1 MKRIILVLLLSLFFS
16 GYLTAQNV
24 TSGKSESKKITIKK
38 PAAGSYK
45 QLPDLII
52 NEEKFVDENKN
63 NFINANEECSISF
76 KVQNIGKGLA
86 QDVNVKASV
95 KSGSVSGVTFNET
108 ISLGNIPGDSSRS
121 VTIPIHGKLNTEDG
135 MAEFLIQ
142 VMEARGF
149 DAFPLEFKI
158 ETRKFAEPKIVIA
171 DAVFSTEDGGL
182 IKLNYPINLKV
193 LVQNV
198 GAGEA
203 KGVRVNFDLPGANCV
218 FLGDQNQ
225 YDLNF
230 MKRGESR
237 ELDFLF
243 TATRRYTG
251 TTIPVSVQINETY
264 GRYGLDT
271 TLQVSLAE
279 NLTAKNEVV
288 ISGVTAAVA
297 EDITIASLTS
307 DVDKNIPL
315 IVTTHP
321 SRYAL
326 VIGNEDYSKFQRG
339 LNNEANVKFARND
352 ATIFKD
358 YAQRVLGVEEKN
370 LFFITDATAGEMEQ
384 KIDLISKLATKTGA
398 EAEIVFYFAGHGLPD
413 EVSKEPYLIPVDVS
427 GTNLTSAI
435 KLADVY
441 KKLSET
447 GAQKVTFFL
456 DACFSGGGRD
466 AGLLAARSVKVKPKD
481 ELVTGNV
488 VVFSASSGEQSSLPY
503 TDKQHGMFTY
513 FLLKKLQESKGNITY
528 GKLADFVKNNVSI
541 ESLRINSK
549 EQDPT
554 VKVSMD
560 VQDKWESWTVN

>member
-1 MKRIILVLLLSLFFS
+1 MKKILFVLLLPMVFS
-16 GYLTAQNV
+16 GFLTAQNV
-24 TSGKSESKKITIKK
+24 TSGKSESKKITVKK
-38 PAAGSYK
+38 PPAGNYK

-63 NFINANEECSISF
+63 NVINANEECSISF
-76 KVQNIGKGLA
+76 KVQNIGKGVA
-86 QDVNVKASV
+86 QDVQVKASV

-108 ISLGNIPGDSSRS
+108 ISLGSIPGDSSRS
-121 VTIPIHGKLNTEDG
+121 VTIPIHGKLNTDDG

-193 LVQNV
+193 LIQNV

-203 KGVRVNFDLPGANCV
+203 KGVRVNFDLPSPNCV

-225 YDLNF
+225 FDLNF

-251 TTIPVSVQINETY
+251 TTIPVSVQIIETY
-264 GRYGLDT
+264 GRYGLDS
-271 TLQVSLAE
+271 TLKVSLDE

-288 ISGVTAAVA
+288 IAGTATVA
-297 EDITIASLTS
+297 EDIAIASLTS
-307 DVDKNIPL
+307 DVDKNIPQ

-358 YAQRVLGVEEKN
+358 YAQRVLGVESKN

-398 EAEIVFYFAGHGLPD
+398 EAEIIFYFAGHGLPD

-427 GTNLTSAI
+427 GTNLTSAV

-466 AGLLAARSVKVKPKD
+466 AGLLAARSVKVKPKE

-528 GKLADFVKNNVSI
+528 GKLADYVKNNVSI
-541 ESLRINSK
+541 ESLRINNK

-554 VKVSMD
+554 VKISMD
-560 VQDKWESWTVN
+560 VQDKWESWTIN

>member
-1 MKRIILVLLLSLFFS
+1 
-16 GYLTAQNV
+16 
-24 TSGKSESKKITIKK
+24 
-38 PAAGSYK
+38 
-45 QLPDLII
+45 
-52 NEEKFVDENKN
+52 
-63 NFINANEECSISF
+63 
-76 KVQNIGKGLA
+76 
-86 QDVNVKASV
+86 
-95 KSGSVSGVTFNET
+95 
-108 ISLGNIPGDSSRS
+108 
-121 VTIPIHGKLNTEDG
+121 
-135 MAEFLIQ
+135 
-142 VMEARGF
+142 
-149 DAFPLEFKI
+149 
-158 ETRKFAEPKIVIA
+158 
-171 DAVFSTEDGGL
+171 
-182 IKLNYPINLKV
+182 
-193 LVQNV
+193 
-198 GAGEA
+198 
-203 KGVRVNFDLPGANCV
+203 
-218 FLGDQNQ
+218 
-225 YDLNF
+225 

>member
-1 MKRIILVLLLSLFFS
+1 MKKILFVLLLPMVFS
-16 GYLTAQNV
+16 GFLTAQNV
-24 TSGKSESKKITIKK
+24 TSGKSESKKITVKK
-38 PAAGSYK
+38 PPAGNYK

-63 NFINANEECSISF
+63 NVINANEECSISF
-76 KVQNIGKGLA
+76 KVQNIGKGVA
-86 QDVNVKASV
+86 QDVQVKASV

-108 ISLGNIPGDSSRS
+108 ISLGSIPGDSSRS
-121 VTIPIHGKLNTEDG
+121 VTIPIHGKLNTDDG

-193 LVQNV
+193 LIQNV

-203 KGVRVNFDLPGANCV
+203 KGVRVNFDLPSPNCV

-225 YDLNF
+225 FDLNF

-251 TTIPVSVQINETY
+251 TTIPVSVQIIETY
-264 GRYGLDT
+264 GRYGLDS
-271 TLQVSLAE
+271 TLKVSLDE

-288 ISGVTAAVA
+288 IAGTATVA
-297 EDITIASLTS
+297 EDIAIASLTS
-307 DVDKNIPL
+307 DVDKNIPQ

-358 YAQRVLGVEEKN
+358 YAQRVLGVESKN

-398 EAEIVFYFAGHGLPD
+398 EAEIIFYFAGHGLPD

-427 GTNLTSAI
+427 GTNLTSAV

-466 AGLLAARSVKVKPKD
+466 AGLLAARSVKVKPKE
-481 ELVTGNV
+481 ELITGNV

-528 GKLADFVKNNVSI
+528 GKLADYVKNNVSI
-541 ESLRINSK
+541 ESLRINNK

-554 VKVSMD
+554 VKISMD
-560 VQDKWESWTVN
+560 VQDKWESWTIN

>member
-1 MKRIILVLLLSLFFS
+1 MKKILFVLLLPLVFS
-16 GYLTAQNV
+16 GFLTAQNV
-24 TSGKSESKKITIKK
+24 TSGKSESKKITVKK
-38 PAAGSYK
+38 PPAGNYK

-63 NFINANEECSISF
+63 NVINANEECSISF
-76 KVQNIGKGLA
+76 KVQNIGKGVA
-86 QDVNVKASV
+86 QDVQVKASV

-108 ISLGNIPGDSSRS
+108 ISLGSIPGDSSRS
-121 VTIPIHGKLNTEDG
+121 VTIPIHGKLNTDDG

-193 LVQNV
+193 LIQNV

-203 KGVRVNFDLPGANCV
+203 KGVRVNFDLPSPNCV

-225 YDLNF
+225 FDLNF

-251 TTIPVSVQINETY
+251 TTIPVSVQIIETY
-264 GRYGLDT
+264 GRYGLDST
-271 TLQVSLAE
+271 IKVSLDE

-288 ISGVTAAVA
+288 IAGTATVA
-297 EDITIASLTS
+297 EDIAIASLTS
-307 DVDKNIPL
+307 DVDKNIPQ

-358 YAQRVLGVEEKN
+358 YAQRVLGVESKN

-398 EAEIVFYFAGHGLPD
+398 EAEIIFYFAGHGLPD

-427 GTNLTSAI
+427 GTNLTSAV

-466 AGLLAARSVKVKPKD
+466 AGLLAARSVKVKPKE

-528 GKLADFVKNNVSI
+528 GKLADYVKNNVSI
-541 ESLRINSK
+541 ESLRINNK

-554 VKVSMD
+554 VKISMD
-560 VQDKWESWTVN
+560 VQDKWESWTIN

>member
-1 MKRIILVLLLSLFFS
+1 MKKILFVLLLPMVFS
-16 GYLTAQNV
+16 GFLTAQNV
-24 TSGKSESKKITIKK
+24 TSGKSESKKITVKK
-38 PAAGSYK
+38 PPAGNYK

-63 NFINANEECSISF
+63 NVINANEECSISF
-76 KVQNIGKGLA
+76 KVQNIGKGVA
-86 QDVNVKASV
+86 QDVQVKASV

-108 ISLGNIPGDSSRS
+108 ISLGSIPGDSSRS
-121 VTIPIHGKLNTEDG
+121 VTIPIHGKLNTDDG

-193 LVQNV
+193 LIQNV

-203 KGVRVNFDLPGANCV
+203 KGVRVNFDLPSPNCV

-225 YDLNF
+225 FDLNF

-251 TTIPVSVQINETY
+251 TTIPVSVQIIETY
-264 GRYGLDT
+264 GRYGLDST
-271 TLQVSLAE
+271 IKVSLDE

-288 ISGVTAAVA
+288 IAGTATVA
-297 EDITIASLTS
+297 EDIAIASLTS
-307 DVDKNIPL
+307 DVDKNIPQ

-358 YAQRVLGVEEKN
+358 YAQRVLGVESKN

-398 EAEIVFYFAGHGLPD
+398 EAEIIFYFAGHGLPD

-427 GTNLTSAI
+427 GTNLTSAV

-466 AGLLAARSVKVKPKD
+466 AGLLAARSVKVKPKE

-528 GKLADFVKNNVSI
+528 GKLADYVKNNVSI
-541 ESLRINSK
+541 ESLRINNK

-554 VKVSMD
+554 VKISMD
-560 VQDKWESWTVN
+560 VQDKWESWTIN